1 MPIVVVGIVGIVA
14 TDVVLVENRGRL
26 ASSHAI
32 WSLSLSRPWG
42 SGGRAVKL
50 TAGSK
55 SGQFTSGEGGM
66 QKSG

>member
-1 MPIVVVGIVGIVA
+1 MLIVVVGIVE
-14 TDVVLVENRGRL
+14 TDVVLVVNRGRL

-50 TAGSK
+50 TAGSR
-55 SGQFTSGEGGM
+55 SGQFTSGAGGM